1 MNRLLVAL
9 LSAFDALVAVAV
21 GVVAA
26 LAPLTVLWA
35 AAFAGGADWASL
47 WPAAVRLWQFGNL
60 VPVTVVLPQEYTV
73 ATGIAADA
81 LAIPVSLA
89 PLAVAVFIAL
99 FAARSGGRAAA
110 AGAGFTGVAA
120 GAATVAAL
128 SGVLVATATTPF
140 ASVEAWQAVLFPTLV
155 FGVPALLGAVVRAW
169 RDGDDGPVDAVF
181 VRLDRGGYAS
191 AVSAAGRGVAI
202 AVLGFVAV
210 GALLVGVAVLAR
222 GGEIVTLFQA
232 ANADAVGAT
241 AITLGQLAYLPTL
254 VIWAGSFAAGPG
266 FTLGAGATVA
276 ASGTQLGVLPGIP
289 VLGAIPPSTPSI
301 ALLLALLFVAAGFV
315 GGLAARRRLPE
326 PASRAAAEPVAPR
339 LVALGAMVVVGGL
352 VAGGLATLAS
362 GALGPD
368 RLTQIGPPAGA
379 VGLAFAVEIGLGAAI
394 ALLGPRTSR
403 REPSG
408 AAEPDGVDASGQAR
422 GADAAPIE

>member
-35 AAFAGGADWASL
+35 AAFAGGADWGSL

-60 VPVTVVLPQEYTV
+60 VPVEVVLPQEYTV
-73 ATGIAADA
+73 ATGIADDA
-81 LAIPVSLA
+81 LTVSVSLT
-89 PLAVAVFIAL
+89 PLAVAALIAV

-120 GAATVAAL
+120 GTATVAAL
-128 SGVLVATATTPF
+128 AGVVAATATTPF
-140 ASVEAWQAVLFPTLV
+140 AHVEAWRAVLFPALV
-155 FGVPALLGAVVRAW
+155 FGVPALVGAVSRAW

-181 VRLDRGGYAS
+181 VRLDRRGYAS
-191 AVSAAGRGVAI
+191 AVSAAGRGIAI
-202 AVLGFVAV
+202 AVVGFVAV
-210 GALLVGVAVLAR
+210 GALLVGIAVLAR
-222 GGEIVTLFQA
+222 GGEVVTLFQA
-232 ANADAVGAT
+232 ANVDAVGAT
-241 AITLGQLAYLPTL
+241 AFTIGQLAYLPTL
-254 VIWAGSFAAGPG
+254 VIWAGAFAAGPG

-276 ASGTQLGVLPGIP
+276 ASGTQLGVVPGIP
-289 VLGAIPPSTPSI
+289 VLGAIPPSTPSF
-301 ALLLALLFVAAGFV
+301 ALLLALLFVAVGFI

-326 PASRAAAEPVAPR
+326 PVSRLAAEPVAPR
-339 LVALGAMVVVGGL
+339 LVVLGAMIVIGGIL
-352 VAGGLATLAS
+352 AAGLAMLAS

-368 RLTQIGPPAGA
+368 RLTEVGPPAGA
-379 VGLAFAVEIGLGAAI
+379 VGLAFAVEIGVGAAI

-403 REPSG
+403 PEPADGVAIDGG
-408 AAEPDGVDASGQAR
+408 AALAGAR
-422 GADAAPIE
+422 GGDAAPVE